1 MAYGINA
8 RLIYSMIGWS
18 HYLVEM
24 LHFQEY
30 GYFIID
36 ERFFRRHSADWFV
49 LKAMLVLFM
58 KLYFLGH
65 VFYASFLESVELQ
78 CYLRSWLGLRGLSA
92 SIMFW
97 SEASSAYFPTISF
110 KISTAWVY
118 GAYAIPFGWYFWIW
132 YGYMGTRKMELLVEI
147 MSGLIKSDSLLMD
160 FYFLSIL
167 DISLHLRFCFIS
179 YFSIQ
184 VGDVKWS

>member
-97 SEASSAYFPTISF
+97 SEASSANFPIISF

-118 GAYAIPFGWYFWIW
+118 GAYTIPFGWYFWIW
-132 YGYMGTRKMELLVEI
+132 YGYMGTGKMELVVEI
-147 MSGLIKSDSLLMD
+147 ACWWI
-160 FYFLSIL
+160 
-167 DISLHLRFCFIS
+167 FIS
-179 YFSIQ
+179 
-184 VGDVKWS
+184 